1 MLRMG
6 GLDLEPWHDFYVM
19 VGTSAGALVG
29 ATFVVA
35 TLAGNIEKRTLG
47 IRGFITPATVHLA
60 SVVIAAAFLLVPT
73 LDPLF
78 LALLLGIGGLAGMI
92 YGIIVYSRVNLLKI
106 DLIDR
111 CWYGI
116 FPILM
121 YGLLSVSAALVFL
134 RDIDHGLE
142 LIAGALVAL
151 LIIGMRNAW
160 DMATFMILGGPGSP
174 DNEPSKR

>member
-1 MLRMG
+1 
-6 GLDLEPWHDFYVM
+6 
-19 VGTSAGALVG
+19 
-29 ATFVVA
+29 
-35 TLAGNIEKRTLG
+35 
-47 IRGFITPATVHLA
+47 
-60 SVVIAAAFLLVPT
+60 
-73 LDPLF
+73 LF

-121 YGLLSVSAALVFL
+121 YGLLGVSAALVFL

-151 LIIGMRNAW
+151 LVIGMRNAW